1 MKCPFCDKEID
12 DNSTVC
18 EFCGAKVREPEEEI
32 VDNSEETVEKT
43 EVEES
48 VEQEEK
54 IADNNEENEVE
65 ENTEEEVKEE
75 SEEVD
80 EPIAKQVNTSEE
92 EVEETTKVK
101 TKRMDPKKRKSIITI
116 AIIVAVIVAVI
127 IGGICIFMAIVT
139 KSSEEIYKGIINSV
153 KDSIEN
159 TQVANIDSAN
169 SNISLELYTDIYSIK
184 DTVDGL
190 KVNSNVQFNKNDG
203 KYMIALDV
211 DKNAES
217 YLKLD
222 AFANLADKKLYLS
235 EENIYSKGLAVDIPD
250 DIVTKINEQ
259 LNASN
264 EVIDDEVKNKI
275 IDKVYSA
282 IINNLLPEYFTSRKV
297 ALTVEGKTVNATD
310 NAFVMDASQLVTFVK
325 AAITTL
331 KDDSEFVSYFNDN
344 QELVVNVLNTVIST
358 MDNVDTGYGNIE
370 AHIYTSGLFNSFVGA
385 AFVVTDEYDDKRLIE
400 VVKQADNAYVIS
412 LKEIEYDTE
421 NIYGTLT
428 LVINKVTE
436 NDMDIQAE
444 VNIPDYGTCGV
455 KLVGNIAYN
464 TAMEEYDTS
473 NAIGTDEIPEKDA
486 EEIYDNFEESPLYYL
501 FSDYINFV
509 DDKDKSRILIGKNY
523 IESYDDDVVIFDV
536 PSSFTV
542 SYNGNSTKTYEKNT
556 IKDSVSVEL
565 GFKLFSVDGFT
576 ENIES
581 IAENYKKSSSYK
593 NVKVSDT
600 EKVKV
605 NGVTYTKKQISY
617 SYAGYSNAKSNFT
630 YYYTKVNDDYIYVVS
645 LNDPDGIATESEINK
660 FLTIEM

>member
-18 EFCGAKVREPEEEI
+18 EFCGAKIAEQEEKI

-48 VEQEEK
+48 IEQEEK
-54 IADNNEENEVE
+54 IADNNEENVVE
-65 ENTEEEVKEE
+65 ENTEKEE
-75 SEEVD
+75 EKEVEKE
-80 EPIAKQVNTSEE
+80 EPIAKQVDTSEE
-92 EVEETTKVK
+92 KVEETKKVETKK
-101 TKRMDPKKRKSIITI
+101 MDPKKRKSIITI
-116 AIIVAVIVAVI
+116 VIVVAVLAVVI
-127 IGGICIFMAIVT
+127 ASAIGIFMAVVT
-139 KSSEEIYKGIINSV
+139 KSSEEIYKGIITSA
-153 KDSIEN
+153 KDSIVN
-159 TQVANIDSAN
+159 TQVANINSAN
-169 SNISLELYTDIYSIK
+169 SNISLELYTDISSLR
-184 DTVDGL
+184 DVVDGL
-190 KVNSNVQFNKNDG
+190 KVNSNIQFNKNDG
-203 KYMIALDV
+203 KYMVALDV
-211 DKNAES
+211 DKNSDS

-222 AFANLADKKLYLS
+222 AFANLVDKKLYLS
-235 EENIYSKGLAVDIPD
+235 EENIYSKGLTIDIPEE
-250 DIVTKINEQ
+250 IANKINEQ
-259 LNASN
+259 LNSN
-264 EVIDDEVKNKI
+264 EGIIDNDLKNKI
-275 IDKVYSA
+275 TEKVYSA
-282 IINNLLPEYFTSRKV
+282 MVNNLLPEYFTSQKV
-297 ALTVEGKTVNATD
+297 ALTVEGRTVNATD
-310 NAFVMDASQLVTFVK
+310 NAFVMDASQLVSYIK
-325 AAITTL
+325 ATVTTL
-331 KDDSEFVSYFNDN
+331 KDDSEFISYFNDN
-344 QELVVNVLNTVIST
+344 QETVSNLLNGVISS

-385 AFVVTDEYDDKRLIE
+385 AFVVTDEYNDKNLIE
-400 VVKQADNAYVIS
+400 VVKQADNKYVIS

-455 KLVGNIAYN
+455 KLVGSMAYN

-473 NAIGTDEIPEKDA
+473 NAVESDEIPDEDA
-486 EEIYDNFEESPLYYL
+486 EEIYDNFMDSPLYYL

-509 DDKDKSRILIGKNY
+509 EDKDKSRILIGKNY

-542 SYNGNSTKTYEKNT
+542 SYNGNSTKTYDKNT
-556 IKDSVSVEL
+556 TEDSASVEL
-565 GFKLFSVDGFT
+565 EFRSYSVDEYT

-581 IAENYKKSSSYK
+581 TAENYKKSSSYK

-600 EKVKV
+600 EKVEV

-617 SYAGYSNAKSNFT
+617 SYAGYSNAKSSIT

-645 LNDPDGIATESEINK
+645 VNDPDEIVTESEINK
-660 FLTIEM
+660 FLTVEM